1 MLYGNSPFSG
11 SLTMLIIV
19 YIHENSFS
27 PVNKKKSP
35 KISRSS
41 IISASIIAGVV
52 ILIGSIALNSFH
64 PVNSESFVFAPTTNL
79 FLNAVKSSQG
89 NYHYQTT
96 KGGKSLSSTE
106 GTSPSLIVP
115 KGNIIQIHLINEE
128 KNQLNNPSKHNL
140 NIDEFNVHIKDL
152 NYFQSESVTFLADE
166 VGTFDYYC
174 SVHPGMLGTIT
185 VTEN

>member
-1 MLYGNSPFSG
+1 M
-11 SLTMLIIV
+11 
-19 YIHENSFS
+19 HDNSFS
-27 PVNKKKSP
+27 PVNKKKSS

-41 IISASIIAGVV
+41 IVSVSIVTGVI
-52 ILIGSIALNSFH
+52 ILLGSIALNSFH

-89 NYHYQTT
+89 SYHYQTT

-106 GTSPSLIVP
+106 GTSPSLIVS
-115 KGNIIQIHLINEE
+115 KGSIIQIHLINEE
-128 KNQLNNPSKHNL
+128 KNQSNNPSKHNL

-152 NYFQSESVTFLADE
+152 NYFQSESATFLADKA
-166 VGTFDYYC
+166 GTFDYYC
-174 SVHPGMLGTIT
+174 SVHPGMMGTIT

>member
-1 MLYGNSPFSG
+1 M
-11 SLTMLIIV
+11 
-19 YIHENSFS
+19 HENSFFH
-27 PVNKKKSP
+27 VNKRKSRT
-35 KISRSS
+35 ISRSS
-41 IISASIIAGVV
+41 IVSSSVIAGVV
-52 ILIGSIALNSFH
+52 ILIGIISLNSFH

-96 KGGKSLSSTE
+96 KGGKSISSTE
-106 GTSPSLIVP
+106 GTSLSLIVP

-128 KNQLNNPSKHNL
+128 KNQPNNPSKHNL

-152 NYFQSESVTFLADE
+152 NYFQSDSVMFLADKS
-166 VGTFDYYC
+166 GTFDYYC

-185 VTEN
+185 VTES

>member
-1 MLYGNSPFSG
+1 
-11 SLTMLIIV
+11 MLIIV

-27 PVNKKKSP
+27 PVNKKKSS
-35 KISRSS
+35 KITRSS
-41 IISASIIAGVV
+41 IISVSIIAGVI
-52 ILIGSIALNSFH
+52 ILIGGIALNSFH

-79 FLNAVKSSQG
+79 FLKAVKSSQG

-106 GTSPSLIVP
+106 GTSPSLTVS

-128 KNQLNNPSKHNL
+128 KNQPNNPSKHNL

-152 NYFQSESVTFLADE
+152 DYFQTDEVAFLADKI
-166 VGTFDYYC
+166 GTFDYYC
-174 SVHPGMLGTIT
+174 SIHPDMKGTIT
-185 VTEN
+185 VT